1 MEKGVDTYEAGQFEQ
16 VLPTASLH
24 TILLRRNRQDREEN
38 ERGVSNKVPTK
49 FSTYLGSQGV

>member
-1 MEKGVDTYEAGQFEQ
+1 MDTYEAGQFEQ

-49 FSTYLGSQGV
+49 FSTYLGSPGV